1 MQRQNTIIRIIL
13 IIAAWSC
20 CGYRVYIDF
29 DHCYWFDDLIH
40 KSLISFA
47 SIISVTCIYLDYK
60 RYQGHKTASSFVSG
74 AATIVSVVILLLI
87 VDQLKEQDRTSTIL
101 YASKCYSDLNTISL
115 EFRENGTYKCGIS
128 IFFGD
133 SYYTRGR
140 YIIKDSIIYLDKSNL
155 YDIIKS
161 DRLLMKLMPKNDTA
175 KKQGLLGILLGLPK
189 PSHDNSPEKFLFQ
202 IDNKG
207 AISSAIAL
215 RVNEDFLAVK
225 R

>member
-1 MQRQNTIIRIIL
+1 
-13 IIAAWSC
+13 
-20 CGYRVYIDF
+20 
-29 DHCYWFDDLIH
+29 
-40 KSLISFA
+40 LISFA

-161 DRLLMKLMPKNDTA
+161 VRLLMKLMPKNDTA